1 MIRKT
6 IPVLVHEDCMDSI
19 SVGLAKQEASIAKI
33 AENTTTANVKLDT
46 VIANQGTAQ
55 SKLNDIAE
63 DTNTIEGNTTSIK
76 TSSANASTLLNQI
89 DADTSAIRTN
99 SGNIKNNTDS
109 LTSSVG
115 LPADEASANTVI
127 GLLKSI
133 ANKF

>member
-19 SVGLAKQEASIAKI
+19 SVGLAKQEANIAKI
-33 AENTTTANVKLDT
+33 AE
-46 VIANQGTAQ
+46 
-55 SKLNDIAE
+55 
-63 DTNTIEGNTTSIK
+63 DTNAIEGNTTAIK

-99 SGNIKNNTDS
+99 SVNIKNNTDS

-115 LPADEASANTVI
+115 TTTDESTSNTVI

-133 ANKF
+133 ANKL

>member
-19 SVGLAKQEASIAKI
+19 SVGLAKQEANIAKI
-33 AENTTTANVKLDT
+33 AE
-46 VIANQGTAQ
+46 
-55 SKLNDIAE
+55 
-63 DTNTIEGNTTSIK
+63 DTNAIEGNTTAIK
-76 TSSANASTLLNQI
+76 TSSANANTTLSQI

-99 SGNIKNNTDS
+99 SVNSKNNTDS

-115 LPADEASANTVI
+115 TTTDESTSNTVI

-133 ANKF
+133 ANKL